1 MVPDGL
7 IGIGVIGAAILFG
20 IFALGYFM
28 IGFLVALMLGDY
40 CARKTGRSHR
50 NCRLIFWPIILSLWF
65 IMPILVLLGFGA
77 PLHLTK
83 PLIEEIKSFL
93 LCYFIIWTPGAII
106 IYFRSPPKRKNSGL
120 SASPNNNPEQS

>member
-1 MVPDGL
+1 LVPDGL

-28 IGFLVALMLGDY
+28 SGFLVALMLGDY
-40 CARKTGRSHR
+40 CARKTGKSNR
-50 NCRLIFWPIILSLWF
+50 NCRLIFWSIILSLWL

-83 PLIEEIKSFL
+83 PLIEEIKPFL
-93 LCYFIIWTPGAII
+93 LCYFIIWTPGTII
-106 IYFRSPPKRKNSGL
+106 IYFRSPPNRKSL
-120 SASPNNNPEQS
+120 RISSSNNDSEQS